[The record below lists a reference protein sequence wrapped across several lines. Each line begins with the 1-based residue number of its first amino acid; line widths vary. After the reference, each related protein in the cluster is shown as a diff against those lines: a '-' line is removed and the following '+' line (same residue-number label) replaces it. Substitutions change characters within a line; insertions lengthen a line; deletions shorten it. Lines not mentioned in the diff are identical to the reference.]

1 MSLSIANS
9 ASNSTP
15 ALNQAPTSPDFGGN
29 QYQTADSHTS
39 YDSAN
44 NQSVTLSSNK
54 INYASDKSVP
64 NLDSIA
70 NTASTSEQDAQSSF
84 KSKLI
89 ELSGM
94 EHLFKLTSAQTY
106 SSQNVNPEPSNS
118 LYDSQSDNQVLSS
131 EAFSSPAAPSNELS
145 RPDTI
150 TDEKDNTQI
159 PTEENLKA
167 GRPADDKRSAEEIIN
182 DCPALKNLGDQKDIK
197 KDELKQRFGDWT
209 SNNPDAQSRA
219 DAAFRM
225 AKVLHFI
232 DNMPQND
239 GTPRQADGDIQ
250 GITHDGDAR
259 HGTEAGILK
268 DVAEKGLE
276 KLKNEDGNY
285 ALPKGD
291 GHVKADGS
299 NYDNFQWGMKK
310 VGEVFSKIPL
320 FSSLVAPIFTNMG
333 EGNGLGGVLKGAMK
347 GVKDTTL
354 TKLKMAEGFA
364 TGGAAG
370 LAEAVGEQAVAD
382 SAKIIS
388 ESKTKSKHV

>member
-1 MSLSIANS
+1 MSLTFANN
-9 ASNSTP
+9 ASNSTS
-15 ALNQAPTSPDFGGN
+15 ALNQAPTLPNFDEN
-29 QYQTADSHTS
+29 QQHATDSHTAL
-39 YDSAN
+39 YSAN
-44 NQSVTLSSNK
+44 NQSVTSPSNI
-54 INYASDKSVP
+54 INYASDKPVSKS
-64 NLDSIA
+64 NSIA
-70 NTASTSEQDAQSSF
+70 DTASTSAQDAQNSF
-84 KSKLI
+84 KSKLM

-94 EHLFKLTSAQTY
+94 ERLFKLTSSETD
-106 SSQNVNPEPSNS
+106 SSQKMNSGQSNS
-118 LYDSQSDNQVLSS
+118 LYDTQSDNQVLSS
-131 EAFSSPAAPSNELS
+131 EAFSSPVETSHEL
-145 RPDTI
+145 RTPDTV

-167 GRPADDKRSAEEIIN
+167 GRPADDKRSADEIIN

-197 KDELKQRFGDWT
+197 KEELKQRFGDWT
-209 SNNPDAQSRA
+209 SNNPDSQSRA

-259 HGTEAGILK
+259 HGTEAGVLK
-268 DVAEKGLE
+268 DVAEKGLD

-333 EGNGLGGVLKGAMK
+333 EGNGLGGVFKGAMK
-347 GVKDTTL
+347 GIKDTTL

-370 LAEAVGEQAVAD
+370 LAEAVGEQAIAD

-388 ESKTKSKHV
+388 ENKTKSKHV